1 MIQQEK
7 IAAQQSMNEILN
19 YFLERETDFKE
30 SEFDQIRNFL
40 NKVNQPNQMIR
51 LIDQDGNRMISV
63 SSAIPEEWAAPL
75 PTASPQTSIS
85 WNSEPPLLIM
95 RSPLTIFQFNGT
107 VEIVKSLQ
115 DFDRLNSAILR
126 FMIIFGLGGVVLC
139 GLGGGL
145 LAWQLLKPLQSMAQ
159 TIRNIKRR
167 GLHERM
173 QLTNKQDEIG
183 TLIRIFNT
191 MMDQVERSFQQ
202 QSQFVE
208 DASHE
213 LKTPIA
219 IIEGHLSLLQ
229 RWGKQDEEVMEES
242 LNASIQELRRLKGLI
257 QELLTL
263 TRAENEGLG
272 EGQPVTRPEEAVRSI
287 LGNVSLI
294 YPEIDLQ
301 LEWHGKT
308 EVMIGISQEHL
319 EQLLLILL
327 DNAVKYSASNN
338 VIEVRVLV
346 DEDSVRLEVIDKGRG
361 IPAEELPYVWD
372 RFYRVDKSR
381 SRGEGGHGLGLS
393 IAKRLVE
400 RYDGSIEISSR
411 EKEGTTVIVTFAI
424 LQPE

>member
-1 MIQQEK
+1 MSTQQTM
-7 IAAQQSMNEILN
+7 SDILN
-19 YFLERETDFKE
+19 YFLERETVFE
-30 SEFDQIRNFL
+30 ERELDQIRNFL
-40 NKVNQPNQMIR
+40 NKVNRPNQMIR
-51 LIDQDGNRMISV
+51 LIDRDGNRIMSV
-63 SSAIPEEWAAPL
+63 SNAIPEDWTAPL
-75 PTASPQTSIS
+75 PVANPQTSIS
-85 WNSEPPLLIM
+85 RDPDPPLLIM

-115 DFDRLNSAILR
+115 DFDQLNSAILR
-126 FMIIFGLGGVVLC
+126 FMIVFGLGGVVLC

-159 TIRNIKRR
+159 TIRNIKQR

-173 QLTNKQDEIG
+173 RLNNKQDEIG
-183 TLIRIFNT
+183 TLMRMFNT
-191 MMDQVERSFQQ
+191 MMDQVERSFRQ

-213 LKTPIA
+213 LRTPIA

-229 RWGKQDEEVMEES
+229 RWGKQDRAVMEES

-257 QELLTL
+257 KELLTL
-263 TRAENEGLG
+263 TRAEKEGLG

-294 YPEIDLQ
+294 YPAIHLDLDWQ
-301 LEWHGKT
+301 GKT
-308 EVMIGISQEHL
+308 EVTIGITQEHL

-327 DNAVKYSASNN
+327 DNAVKYSVNSNA
-338 VIEVRVLV
+338 VQVRGLV
-346 DEDSVRLEVIDKGRG
+346 DKDSVRLEIIDKGRG
-361 IPAEELPYVWD
+361 IPAEDLPYVWD

-400 RYDGSIEISSR
+400 RYDGSIDISSR
-411 EKEGTTVIVTFAI
+411 EKEGTTVIVSFSI
-424 LQPE
+424 VRLE